1 MILII
6 TGGIG
11 SGKSVAVG
19 MLNEMYGFPVYSADV
34 RVKELYNECPGLL
47 DSIEAELGCSLRDK
61 DGNFVPS
68 LLAREIF
75 SESGALEK
83 VETLVFPVLMDDFNK
98 WMEEHPAGVH
108 IMESATVMEKDF
120 FRGFGDLALLVTA
133 PLELRIMRAVH
144 RDSSTDEQVRA
155 RISKQKLMNEP
166 SLLEGKTWLP
176 FEVILNDGSTLDLRK
191 KLTDF
196 VEKNGLTK
204 ML

>member
-176 FEVILNDGSTLDLRK
+176 FEVILNDGSTLDLRE

>member
-1 MILII
+1 MILIL

-11 SGKSVAVG
+11 SGKSVAAG

-34 RVKELYNECPGLL
+34 RVKELYDECPGLL
-47 DSIEAELGCSLRDK
+47 DNIEAELGCSLRDK
-61 DGNFVPS
+61 VGSFVPS

-75 SESGALEK
+75 SDSGALEK
-83 VETLVFPVLMDDFNK
+83 VESLVFPVLMHDFNK
-98 WMEEHPAGVH
+98 WVDEHPSSVH
-108 IMESATVMEKDF
+108 IMESATVMEKEF

-133 PLELRIMRAVH
+133 PLEMRIKRAVH
-144 RDSSTDEQVRA
+144 RDSSTEEQVRS
-155 RISKQKLMNEP
+155 RISKQKLMNDP

-176 FEVILNDGSTLDLRK
+176 FEVIMNDGSTLDLRE

-196 VEKNGLTK
+196 VEKNRLTK

>member
-11 SGKSVAVG
+11 SGKSVAAG

-47 DSIEAELGCSLRDK
+47 DSIEAELRCSLRDK
-61 DGNFVPS
+61 DGSLVPS

-75 SESGALEK
+75 SDSGALEK
-83 VETLVFPVLMDDFNK
+83 VETLVFPVLMADFNK
-98 WMEEHPAGVH
+98 WVEEHPAGVH

-133 PLELRIMRAVH
+133 PLELRIQRAVS
-144 RDSSTDEQVRA
+144 RDSSTEELVRA
-155 RISKQKLMNEP
+155 RISKQILMNDP
-166 SLLEGKTWLP
+166 SLLEGETWLP
-176 FEVILNDGSTLDLRK
+176 FEVIINDGSTLDLRE
-191 KLTDF
+191 KLTNF

>member
-11 SGKSVAVG
+11 SGKSVAAG

-155 RISKQKLMNEP
+155 RISKQKLMNDP
-166 SLLEGKTWLP
+166 SLLEGKTSLP
-176 FEVILNDGSTLDLRK
+176 FEVILNDGSTLDLRE

>member
-11 SGKSVAVG
+11 SGKSVAAG

-155 RISKQKLMNEP
+155 RISKQKLMNDP
-166 SLLEGKTWLP
+166 SLLEGKTSLP
-176 FEVILNDGSTLDLRK
+176 FEVILNDGSTLDLRE

-196 VEKNGLTK
+196 IEKNRLTK

>member
-1 MILII
+1 M
-6 TGGIG
+6 
-11 SGKSVAVG
+11 
-19 MLNEMYGFPVYSADV
+19 
-34 RVKELYNECPGLL
+34 KELYNECPGLL

-155 RISKQKLMNEP
+155 RISKQKLMNDP

-176 FEVILNDGSTLDLRK
+176 FEVILNDGSTLDLRE

>member
-11 SGKSVAVG
+11 SGKSVAAG

-47 DSIEAELGCSLRDK
+47 DSIEAELRCSLRDK
-61 DGNFVPS
+61 DGSFVPS

-75 SESGALEK
+75 SDSGALEK

-98 WMEEHPAGVH
+98 WVEEHPAGVH

-120 FRGFGDLALLVTA
+120 FRGFGDLALLITA
-133 PLELRIMRAVH
+133 PLELRIKRAIQG
-144 RDSSTDEQVRA
+144 DSSTEEQVRS
-155 RISKQKLMNEP
+155 RISKQKLMNDP
-166 SLLEGKTWLP
+166 ALLEGVTWLP
-176 FEVILNDGSTLDLRK
+176 FEVIMNDGSTLELRE

>member
-11 SGKSVAVG
+11 SGKSVAAG

-83 VETLVFPVLMDDFNK
+83 VEPLVFPVLMDDFNK

-155 RISKQKLMNEP
+155 RISKQKLMNDP
-166 SLLEGKTWLP
+166 SLLEGKTSLP
-176 FEVILNDGSTLDLRK
+176 FEVILNDGSTLDLRE

>member
-1 MILII
+1 MILIL

-11 SGKSVAVG
+11 SGKSVAAR

-34 RVKELYNECPGLL
+34 RVKELYDECPGLL
-47 DSIEAELGCSLRDK
+47 DNIEAELGCSLRDK
-61 DGNFVPS
+61 VGSFVPS

-75 SESGALEK
+75 SDSGALEK
-83 VETLVFPVLMDDFNK
+83 VESLVFPVLMHDFNK
-98 WMEEHPAGVH
+98 WVEEHPSSVH

>member
-155 RISKQKLMNEP
+155 RISKQKLMNDP

-176 FEVILNDGSTLDLRK
+176 FEVILNDGSTLDLRE

>member
-11 SGKSVAVG
+11 SGKSVAAG

-47 DSIEAELGCSLRDK
+47 DSIEAELRCSLRDK
-61 DGNFVPS
+61 DGSFVPS

-155 RISKQKLMNEP
+155 RISKQKLMNDP
-166 SLLEGKTWLP
+166 SLLEGKTSLP
-176 FEVILNDGSTLDLRK
+176 FEVILNDGSTLDLRE

-196 VEKNGLTK
+196 IEKNRLTK